1 MIQKGFEL
9 GYNLMNS
16 PFLENG
22 ALVCV
27 LMILNPNLA
36 IGKSKV
42 LMVFTQGFHHGV
54 NTM

>member
-1 MIQKGFEL
+1 MIQKGFKL

-27 LMILNPNLA
+27 LMA